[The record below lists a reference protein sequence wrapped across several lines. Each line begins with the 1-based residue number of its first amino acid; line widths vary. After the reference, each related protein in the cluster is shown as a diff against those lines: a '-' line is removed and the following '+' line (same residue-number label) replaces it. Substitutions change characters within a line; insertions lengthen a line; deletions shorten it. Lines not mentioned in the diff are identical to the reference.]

1 MLPIRAMTD
10 FDEAWSIAAAIPG
23 WLTREQ
29 AEVLWRAA
37 RALPAGAQV
46 VEIGSH
52 RGRSTVV
59 LGHAARAAGA
69 RVTAVD
75 PFVAGRLFGG
85 ASTREHFERS
95 IALAGLTGTVR
106 LVCAYSTALRRSW
119 TEPIGLLYIDGKH
132 DYWTFTDDLRW
143 SAHLPPGGQVL
154 VHDCF
159 SSVGVTSG
167 VLAKVVLGDRHV
179 YLDRTGSLARFRVGS
194 PTAEDRVRVLKEMPW
209 FLRNVGL
216 KALLRLRMHPV
227 ARALGHEGPYDP
239 Y

>member
-1 MLPIRAMTD
+1 MTD
-10 FDEAWSIAAAIPG
+10 FDEAWDHARAIPG

-29 AEVLWRAA
+29 AEVLWHAA
-37 RALPAGAQV
+37 RGLPPGGQV

-75 PFVAGRLFGG
+75 PFVDGRLFGG
-85 ASTREHFERS
+85 AATREHFERS

-106 LVCAYSTALRRSW
+106 LVCDYSTALRRSW

-143 SAHLPPGGQVL
+143 SVHLPPGGEVL

-167 VLAKVVLGDRHV
+167 VLAKVFLTGRYV
-179 YLDRTGSLARFRVGS
+179 YLDRTGSLARFRVGR
-194 PTAEDRVRVLKEMPW
+194 PAAADRVRVLKELPW

-216 KALLRLRMHPV
+216 KTLLRLRLHPV